1 MKWAIFALLLI
12 ISCAPATQEV
22 ITKPVMDQQIE
33 APKTEPVPVL
43 EPQIKAPQQVAAIQA
58 TPTPSPKIE
67 ETPSLSP
74 EEECIQ
80 DCEENCKATAQ
91 NSCTQSGRADCKDI
105 CNDNPVIDPSA
116 CTQSCTYLN
125 QPNVCKQQME
135 QFCSAQCVGFCH

>member
-1 MKWAIFALLLI
+1 MKWAILALILL

-22 ITKPVMDQQIE
+22 VTKPVMDTQIE
-33 APKTEPVPVL
+33 APQTEPIVPVL
-43 EPQIKAPQQVAAIQA
+43 EPQIKAPQEIAVVQS
-58 TPTPSPKIE
+58 TPSPSPKIE
-67 ETPSLSP
+67 TTLSP

-116 CTQSCTYLN
+116 CTQACTYLN

-135 QFCSAQCVGFCH
+135 QFCSAQCVGYCH